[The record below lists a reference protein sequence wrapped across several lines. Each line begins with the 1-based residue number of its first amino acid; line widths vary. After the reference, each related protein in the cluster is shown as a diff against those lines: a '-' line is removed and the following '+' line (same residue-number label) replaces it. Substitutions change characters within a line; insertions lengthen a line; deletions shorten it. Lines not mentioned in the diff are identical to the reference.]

1 MWGSPACLMEMLI
14 CSSNKTALGSS
25 RKYSL
30 IGSCESHSLARSWM
44 GTFALFGT
52 RSLTMAQHRATLAH
66 VTSEIKCCR
75 YIRIYGGERRQ
86 TERERDRERFL
97 YTLYMYVYILYH
109 SCVCSIPACAVRCLH
124 FFYFCMPNP
133 LPESAGPRLHNVEQW
148 KKMGHGSEG
157 ARHVL
162 HVKLFASQKSW
173 ICILSW
179 CFWNLRFIWCSFARS
194 HQ

>member
-1 MWGSPACLMEMLI
+1 
-14 CSSNKTALGSS
+14 
-25 RKYSL
+25 
-30 IGSCESHSLARSWM
+30 LARSWM

-124 FFYFCMPNP
+124 FFTSACPTLCQKAQDRAFTTLSSGKKWAMALRVHGMCSMWSCLLHRNLGFVYFHDVF
-133 LPESAGPRLHNVEQW
+133 ET
-148 KKMGHGSEG
+148 
-157 ARHVL
+157 
-162 HVKLFASQKSW
+162 
-173 ICILSW
+173 
-179 CFWNLRFIWCSFARS
+179 
-194 HQ
+194 